1 MLVTRYG
8 LKKPARINYG
18 REDPGPR
25 AIFNAARNEF
35 LRYPRWILENPD
47 GTQVIRTCF
56 PVCFVALIKTRGVSS
71 GEGITLILII
81 VRRL

>member
-8 LKKPARINYG
+8 LKKPARINYS

-35 LRYPRWILENPD
+35 
-47 GTQVIRTCF
+47 
-56 PVCFVALIKTRGVSS
+56 
-71 GEGITLILII
+71 
-81 VRRL
+81 VR